1 MKAPIMEIGENM
13 SEHTHNMPEN
23 TTGKGDHG
31 KAMPNAGTGQRKK
44 NHGYGYP
51 LTIDTIDH
59 SMPMMGSRDR
69 GNDNKHGHSYPGRAY
84 PGKGGAKN
92 ASPKPSKKNHN
103 IVG

>member
-1 MKAPIMEIGENM
+1 MKAIMEKGENM
-13 SEHTHNMPEN
+13 SDHTHEMPEN

-31 KAMPNAGTGQRKK
+31 KAVPNAGTGQRKK

-59 SMPMMGSRDR
+59 SKPMMGNRDR